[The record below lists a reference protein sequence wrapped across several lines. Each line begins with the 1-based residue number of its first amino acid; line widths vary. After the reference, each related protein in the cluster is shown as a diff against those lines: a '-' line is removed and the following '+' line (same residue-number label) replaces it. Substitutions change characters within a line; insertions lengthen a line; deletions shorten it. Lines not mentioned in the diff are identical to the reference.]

1 MREGG
6 VERAEKRTRCEE
18 EKIGGKTVEK
28 EEEEKE
34 KGGGEIRE
42 DVKKYDL
49 FMFLQKKMHF
59 KPVF

>member
-1 MREGG
+1 
-6 VERAEKRTRCEE
+6 
-18 EKIGGKTVEK
+18 VEK

-49 FMFLQKKMHF
+49 FMSFTEKNAF
-59 KPVF
+59 